1 MNNKRESVQVL
12 GCDGKELPII
22 YPVITTY
29 THHAHLLS
37 ILGAYKYTDAWV
49 YGNYIQLFCK
59 NNYMQDSW
67 SDFYFPNSYE
77 TKPYDLCSWI
87 NVEKIAWD
95 ILDDKNGI
103 VEFLIKAIN
112 NNCYISMMIDYY
124 YVKKSYY
131 YNKEHYSHEVLI
143 SGYDRKKEE
152 FICADFLFRSQK
164 YSIETVGFIE
174 IEEAFENCNKTKL
187 EFFKNKLLHLISMN
201 ENSTL
206 VFSEQNILN
215 HISEYYKGS
224 IPEYW
229 RLFSG
234 EELENLAFGLNVY
247 EAIIKYLKQVISTG
261 SKYLDSRPIYLLCDH
276 KTIMVQRMKMLLKKG
291 SEEYHNYY
299 QELMDEYE
307 KLEKQLNA
315 ILIATMRYNYDNNE
329 KYLLQGIEE
338 LNSIYLCEMKIL
350 TPLINKLESKKCIIE
365 QSVVLGVKEN

>member
-1 MNNKRESVQVL
+1 
-12 GCDGKELPII
+12 
-22 YPVITTY
+22 
-29 THHAHLLS
+29 
-37 ILGAYKYTDAWV
+37 
-49 YGNYIQLFCK
+49 
-59 NNYMQDSW
+59 
-67 SDFYFPNSYE
+67 
-77 TKPYDLCSWI
+77 
-87 NVEKIAWD
+87 
-95 ILDDKNGI
+95 
-103 VEFLIKAIN
+103 
-112 NNCYISMMIDYY
+112 
-124 YVKKSYY
+124 
-131 YNKEHYSHEVLI
+131 
-143 SGYDRKKEE
+143 
-152 FICADFLFRSQK
+152 
-164 YSIETVGFIE
+164 
-174 IEEAFENCNKTKL
+174 
-187 EFFKNKLLHLISMN
+187 MN

-206 VFSEQNILN
+206 VFSEQNVLN